1 MDNDS
6 DTRAQDGPSSEEGSG
21 TEDHGSTSQDRPG
34 DAEAS
39 GGGGDAGRKHH
50 EPEHPHDTNEGADD
64 RATVVEP
71 DGGPSPRA

>member
-6 DTRAQDGPSSEEGSG
+6 ESRAQDGPSS
-21 TEDHGSTSQDRPG
+21 D
-34 DAEAS
+34 EAS
-39 GGGGDAGRKHH
+39 GGSGDAGREHH

-64 RATVVEP
+64 RASVVEP